1 MSSLNILD
9 SLRPNHLV
17 VGVSETT
24 ARYESYDGAR
34 AFFARPRHIHLVL
47 PLLEE
52 ADALFSVGL
61 ERELYPFGT
70 EQNDA
75 FHTRALNW
83 HTLTWSIVSIP
94 HEDET
99 AVHSYCKRH
108 YRYLDWG
115 MYTVKYLKK
124 KDEFPFRGDNFRSV
138 RRLNGLVATC
148 G

>member
-1 MSSLNILD
+1 MSSLHILNK
-9 SLRPNHLV
+9 LRPNHLV

-24 ARYESYDGAR
+24 ARYESYDDAR
-34 AFFARPRHIHLVL
+34 AFFARPMHIHLVL

-83 HTLTWSIVSIP
+83 STLAWSIVSIP
-94 HEDET
+94 PKDET

-108 YRYLDWG
+108 HRYLDRG
-115 MYTVKYLKK
+115 IYTVKSPQKR
-124 KDEFPFRGDNFRSV
+124 DEFPFRGGNFRSV
-138 RRLNGLVATC
+138 RRLHGLVATC